1 LTSHAA
7 TDPTRQQQRRILI
20 TVVALIGIVL
30 ALFVGVMVRTVLAA
44 PDLKAELETR
54 SALYF
59 DPPRSVPAVD
69 LVNHHGDAFNTGSF
83 GDRWQLINF
92 GYTHC
97 PDICPTNMMDMAK
110 ANEQLAAEGL
120 ANQVQMWMITVDPAR
135 DTPEKLADYVSFFD
149 DSFIGLTGEIDELQP
164 FAQQLNTVFYSEG
177 RGDENE
183 AYTVAHSD
191 NIAIINPDGEYVAL
205 LRPPHRPKQIAEV
218 LSLLIQY
225 AD

>member
-1 LTSHAA
+1 MTGQ
-7 TDPTRQQQRRILI
+7 TVPNTRQQQQRILI
-20 TVVALIGIVL
+20 TVLALLGVVL
-30 ALFVGVMVRTVLAA
+30 ALFVGVMIRTVVAT
-44 PDLKAELETR
+44 PDVKAELEAR

-59 DPPRSVPAVD
+59 DSPRTVPAVD
-69 LVNHHGDAFNTGSF
+69 LINHQGETFNTADLDG
-83 GDRWQLINF
+83 RWHLINF

-120 ANQVQMWMITVDPAR
+120 NDQVQMWMISVDPAR
-135 DTPEKLADYVSFFD
+135 DTPEKLADYVPFYD
-149 DSFIGLTGEIDELQP
+149 DSFIGLTGDVDNIQP
-164 FAQQLNTVFYSEG
+164 LAQQLNTVFYTEG
-177 RGDENE
+177 EGKDDE

-191 NIAIINPDGEYVAL
+191 NLAIINPDGEYVAL

-218 LSLLIQY
+218 LMLLIRN